1 MALLINCRRYCKKCT
16 KTIVYLLMTLL
27 YMNNGYQNEA
37 KNEKSI
43 TKCDLNRPSPRHGH
57 RFTKY
62 KTCLSKMMVKFIKQ
76 HL

>member
-1 MALLINCRRYCKKCT
+1 
-16 KTIVYLLMTLL
+16 MTLL